1 MKNIGTAFCEP
12 INGLTRK
19 GILEAIQ
26 GRRKR
31 GISILELLWLTGADM
46 FLIFDALKKLSKAH
60 LISVRVRY
68 AVHWC
73 FLLWG
78 VA

>member
-1 MKNIGTAFCEP
+1 MNVFIDSGE
-12 INGLTRK
+12 IMEGLARK
-19 GILEAIQ
+19 VLEKIH
-26 GRRKR
+26 RSRKR
-31 GISILELLWLTGADM
+31 GISILELSWLTGADI

-60 LISVRVRY
+60 LISIRVKH

>member
-1 MKNIGTAFCEP
+1 MNVFIGSGE
-12 INGLTRK
+12 IMEGLARK
-19 GILEAIQ
+19 GILEKVQ
-26 GRRKR
+26 GSRKR
-31 GISILELLWLTGADM
+31 GISILELSWLIGVDM

-60 LISVRVRY
+60 LISVRIRY

>member
-1 MKNIGTAFCEP
+1 MNVFIDSGE
-12 INGLTRK
+12 IMEGLARK
-19 GILEAIQ
+19 VLEKIH
-26 GRRKR
+26 RSRKR
-31 GISILELLWLTGADM
+31 GISILELSWLTGADM
-46 FLIFDALKKLSKAH
+46 FLIFDALRKLSKAH

-73 FLLWG
+73 YPLRE